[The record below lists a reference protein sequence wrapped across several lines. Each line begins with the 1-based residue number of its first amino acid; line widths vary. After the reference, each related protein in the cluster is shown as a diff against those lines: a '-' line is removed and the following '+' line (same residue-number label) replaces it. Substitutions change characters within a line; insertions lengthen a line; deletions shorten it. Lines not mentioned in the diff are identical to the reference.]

1 MFKPFMSHSG
11 QTPQRTGALTSP
23 LDARAP
29 ITLFYDG
36 GCPLCRRQVA
46 WVKRQKGH
54 DRVHFVDIR
63 APGFDPTLWGRSCD
77 ELMGRLYAL
86 DGEGRWYAGMDS
98 TRALYVVLGY
108 RGRVKLSSLP
118 GLGVMLDRL
127 YLAVAKRRNR
137 IGRWIGRN
145 E

>member
-1 MFKPFMSHSG
+1 MP
-11 QTPQRTGALTSP
+11 SP

-46 WVKRQKGH
+46 WVKHRRKQ
-54 DRVHFVDIR
+54 DDVHFIDIR
-63 APGFDPTLWGRSCD
+63 AQGFDPAQWGRTCD
-77 ELMGRLYAL
+77 ELMGRMFAL
-86 DGEGRWYAGMDS
+86 DGEGRWYTGMDS
-98 TRALYVVLGY
+98 IRALYAVLGY
-108 RGRVKLSSLP
+108 RGRVRLSSLP
-118 GLGVMLDRL
+118 GLDTMLDRL

-137 IGRWIGRN
+137 ISRWIGR

>member
-1 MFKPFMSHSG
+1 MN
-11 QTPQRTGALTSP
+11 SP

-46 WVKRQKGH
+46 WVKRRRGH
-54 DRVHFVDIR
+54 DRVRFIDIR
-63 APGFDPTLWGRSCD
+63 ARGFDPTQWDRTCD
-77 ELMGRLYAL
+77 ELMGRLFAL
-86 DGEGRWYAGMDS
+86 DSEGRWYAGMDS
-98 TRALYVVLGY
+98 TRALYAVLGY
-108 RGRVKLSSLP
+108 RGWVRLSSLP
-118 GLGVMLDRL
+118 GLDMMLDRL

-137 IGRWIGRN
+137 IGRWVGR